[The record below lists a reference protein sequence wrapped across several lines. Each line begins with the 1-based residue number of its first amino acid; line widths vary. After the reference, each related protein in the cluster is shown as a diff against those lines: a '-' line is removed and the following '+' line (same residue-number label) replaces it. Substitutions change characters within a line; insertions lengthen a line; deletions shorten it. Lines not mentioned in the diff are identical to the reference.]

1 MDGIPKSK
9 FDLMDSEQEEGN
21 LSTEFSDLEIND
33 MYKRYRLIFTEV
45 EEEYISIK
53 ERDKYFVQSRKNQR
67 KQQDP
72 RGLGPYYL

>member
-21 LSTEFSDLEIND
+21 ISTEFSDLEIND

-53 ERDKYFVQSRKNQR
+53 ERDKYFV
-67 KQQDP
+67 
-72 RGLGPYYL
+72 